1 MDLESE
7 VMGFQFGRERTIS
20 SHEGFYQDC
29 NDEGN
34 TTKRDTF
41 VRKNVAL
48 VFGES
53 VEIAPQ

>member
-1 MDLESE
+1 MDLESK

-20 SHEGFYQDC
+20 SHEGFFQDYS
-29 NDEGN
+29 DKGN
-34 TTKRDTF
+34 TKKQDTF
-41 VRKNVAL
+41 VRKDAAL